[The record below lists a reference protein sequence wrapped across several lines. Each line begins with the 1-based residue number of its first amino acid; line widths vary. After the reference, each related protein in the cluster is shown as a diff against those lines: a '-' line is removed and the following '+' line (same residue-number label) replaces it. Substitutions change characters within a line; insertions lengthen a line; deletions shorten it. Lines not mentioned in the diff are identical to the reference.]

1 MTYRSM
7 YEARYSKIATGIMCQ
22 STFLHILSI
31 SCGSYCERTL
41 LVATPC
47 PSVLLSLSEPV
58 DDSEV
63 EARFKS
69 DILTTV
75 GLQAGGWYKHKRRG
89 DRIAPSYISPDS
101 RKKTLGP
108 NAIIR
113 KSKALESEPEV
124 GAMRQEDSAKCCH
137 SRSCDRDRTLP
148 FRVSKKEPHWNLGT
162 RNLAYFLRIKWAESD
177 RHASPSGLFESPRT
191 PNCQHNSSLLYCT
204 SLYDPSL
211 IYSISREHLFR
222 LSVEI

>member
-1 MTYRSM
+1 MPLELDVMTYRSM

-89 DRIAPSYISPDS
+89 DRVAPSYISPDS
-101 RKKTLGP
+101 RKKPWDQMPLSGSRKLLRASLRLAQCVKRILR
-108 NAIIR
+108 NVVILVHAIVIER
-113 KSKALESEPEV
+113 F
-124 GAMRQEDSAKCCH
+124 
-137 SRSCDRDRTLP
+137 P
-148 FRVSKKEPHWNLGT
+148 FG
-162 RNLAYFLRIKWAESD
+162 
-177 RHASPSGLFESPRT
+177 
-191 PNCQHNSSLLYCT
+191 
-204 SLYDPSL
+204 
-211 IYSISREHLFR
+211 
-222 LSVEI
+222 

>member
-1 MTYRSM
+1 MPLELDVMTYRSM

-89 DRIAPSYISPDS
+89 DRVAPSYISPDS
-101 RKKTLGP
+101 RKK
-108 NAIIR
+108 
-113 KSKALESEPEV
+113 
-124 GAMRQEDSAKCCH
+124 
-137 SRSCDRDRTLP
+137 
-148 FRVSKKEPHWNLGT
+148 NLGT
-162 RNLAYFLRIKWAESD
+162 KCHYQEVQSSWERAWGWRN
-177 RHASPSGLFESPRT
+177 ASRGFCEMLSFSFMRSWSNASLSGK
-191 PNCQHNSSLLYCT
+191 
-204 SLYDPSL
+204 
-211 IYSISREHLFR
+211 
-222 LSVEI
+222 